1 MLFFTLKMTA
11 TPTVSNQWTNFSLDI
26 YKEGQPPLLGTVDI
40 KEIEDKA
47 REVMKDDIRKSMLFI
62 AESYSSE

>member
-1 MLFFTLKMTA
+1 LLFFTLKMTA

>member
-1 MLFFTLKMTA
+1 MTA